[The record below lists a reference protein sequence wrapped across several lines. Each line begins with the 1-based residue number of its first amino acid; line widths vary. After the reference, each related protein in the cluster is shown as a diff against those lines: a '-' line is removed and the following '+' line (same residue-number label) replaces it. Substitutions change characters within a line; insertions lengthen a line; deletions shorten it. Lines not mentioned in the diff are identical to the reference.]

1 MRELKESQNIDSA
14 IDQVERLFRSV
25 TGHDAP
31 PVGEQPYATIPPEK
45 NPEDHIQEQ
54 VDRLMEKLAEV
65 SGNPA
70 AGGQWKPP
78 ISMWEGKKEVL
89 ITVDLPGVARESV
102 QVMAGQGLLEI
113 SGSRRIRPDQD
124 GERFELKY
132 VENPSGKFRRTI
144 TLPLGAKT
152 DGLHAQLRNGVL
164 ELRIP
169 RDPGMT
175 DAKTIHVA

>member
-1 MRELKESQNIDSA
+1 MNESQSIDSA

-45 NPEDHIQEQ
+45 NPEDHIQQ
-54 VDRLMEKLAEV
+54 QIDRLVEKLAEV

-70 AGGQWKPP
+70 VGGLWKPS
-78 ISMWEGKKEVL
+78 ISLWEGKKEVL

-102 QVMAGQGLLEI
+102 QVKAGQGILEI
-113 SGSRRIRPDQD
+113 SGSRQNRPAQD

-132 VENPSGKFRRTI
+132 VENPSGKFKRTI
-144 TLPLGAKT
+144 PLPLGAIT
-152 DGLHAQLRNGVL
+152 DGLQAQLRNGVL

-169 RDPGMT
+169 RDPGVT

>member
-1 MRELKESQNIDSA
+1 MKESRTIDSA

-31 PVGEQPYATIPPEK
+31 PVGEEPYATIPPEK

-54 VDRLMEKLAEV
+54 IDRLVEKLAEV
-65 SGNPA
+65 SGNPT
-70 AGGQWKPP
+70 GMWKPL
-78 ISMWEGKKEVL
+78 ISLWEGSKEVL
-89 ITVDLPGVARESV
+89 ITVDLPGVPRESV
-102 QVMAGQGLLEI
+102 QVTAGQGILEI
-113 SGSRRIRPDQD
+113 SGSRQIRPAQD

-132 VENPSGKFRRTI
+132 VEGPSGKFRRTVP
-144 TLPLGAKT
+144 LPLGAVT

-169 RDPGMT
+169 RDPGVT

>member
-1 MRELKESQNIDSA
+1 MKELKEPQSVDSA

-31 PVGEQPYATIPPEK
+31 PVGEEPYATIPPEK
-45 NPEDHIQEQ
+45 NPEYHVQEQ
-54 VDRLMEKLAEV
+54 IDRLVETFAEV

-70 AGGQWKPP
+70 VGGLWKPL
-78 ISMWEGKKEVL
+78 ISLWEGKKEVL

-102 QVMAGQGLLEI
+102 QVRAGQGLLEI
-113 SGSRRIRPDQD
+113 SGSRQVRPAQD
-124 GERFELKY
+124 GERFDLKY
-132 VENPSGKFRRTI
+132 VENPSGKFKRTI
-144 TLPLGAKT
+144 PLPLGAVT

-169 RDPGMT
+169 RDPGVT

>member
-1 MRELKESQNIDSA
+1 MKETQDIDTA

-31 PVGEQPYATIPPEK
+31 PVGEKPYATIPPEK

-54 VDRLMEKLAEV
+54 IDLLVEKFAEV

-70 AGGQWKPP
+70 VGGMWKPP
-78 ISMWEGKKEVL
+78 ISLWEGKKEVL
-89 ITVDLPGVARESV
+89 ITVDLPGVAREAV
-102 QVMAGQGLLEI
+102 QVRAGQGLLEI

-124 GERFELKY
+124 GERFDLKY

-144 TLPLGAKT
+144 ALPLGAVT